1 MKNNMKKI
9 LFLVLAVVAVACA
22 PKTATVLSGN
32 LPAEAG
38 SVVIVN
44 IPDLQLDT
52 LVALEDSAFELA
64 LPVDVMALGIV
75 TAGDYKAQFVPDGSA
90 LSLVWPAENGDLRVE
105 SSSKKSVTSRL
116 NEIGDW
122 MDSFFENYANA
133 EDKDAEFEK
142 YVTKLTELVKKN
154 PDNVLGL
161 MGLQSLRGQIEPAD
175 MMALINSV
183 SPAIQ
188 EREDIVRIKNA
199 AESALSSAEGSMFTD
214 FEVEQPD
221 GTILR
226 LSDFVGKGKYVL
238 VDFWASWCGPCRREI
253 PNIKAAYEKYHGDKF
268 DVLSVAVWDKPE
280 DTARALA
287 EENLAWPQIV
297 NAQRIPTDI
306 YGIQGIPHLILFG
319 PDGHIVKRGEGLRGE
334 NMDPVIGGFLAD

>member
-1 MKNNMKKI
+1 MKKI

-52 LVALEDSAFELA
+52 LVALEDGAFELA

-142 YVTKLTELVKKN
+142 YVAKLTELVKKN

-287 EENLAWPQIV
+287 EENLPWPQIV

>member
-1 MKNNMKKI
+1 MKKI
-9 LFLVLAVVAVACA
+9 LFSVLAVAAAACA
-22 PKTATVLSGN
+22 PKTASVLSGN

-38 SVVIVN
+38 SVVLVN
-44 IPDLQLDT
+44 IPDLDLDT
-52 LVALEDSAFELA
+52 LVTLENGAFELA
-64 LPVDVMALGIV
+64 LPVDVMTVGLV

-90 LSLVWPAENGDLRVE
+90 LSVVWPAENEELKVA

-116 NEIGDW
+116 NEINDW
-122 MDSFFENYANA
+122 MSWFFENYANA
-133 EDKDAEFEK
+133 EDQDAEFEK
-142 YVTKLTELVKKN
+142 YVAKMKELVKKN

-161 MGLQSLRGQIEPAD
+161 MGVQALRGQIEAAD
-175 MMALINSV
+175 MMAVIKST

-188 EREDIVRIKNA
+188 EREEVVRMMSA
-199 AESALSSAEGSMFTD
+199 LESALGTAEGSMFTD

-221 GTILR
+221 GTTLK

-253 PNIKAAYEKYHGDKF
+253 PNIKAVYEKYHGEKF

-287 EENLAWPQIV
+287 EENLPWPQIV

-319 PDGHIVKRGEGLRGE
+319 PDGRIVKRGEGLRGE
-334 NMDPVIGGFLAD
+334 NMDPVIGGILAD

>member
-1 MKNNMKKI
+1 MKKI
-9 LFLVLAVVAVACA
+9 LISVLAVAAMACT
-22 PKTATVLSGN
+22 PKTETLIKGT

-38 SVVIVN
+38 TVVQVA
-44 IPDLQLDT
+44 IPDLQMDT
-52 LVALEDSAFELA
+52 VVTLEDGAFELA
-64 LPVDVMALGIV
+64 LPVDKMAMGMV
-75 TAGDYKAQFVPDGSA
+75 VAGDYRAQFVPDGST
-90 LSLVWPAENGDLRVE
+90 LSVVWPSDAEDLRVV
-105 SSSKKSVTSRL
+105 SSSKKSVTTRL
-116 NEIGDW
+116 NDINEW
-122 MDSFFENYANA
+122 MDWFFENYAVA
-133 EDKDAEFEK
+133 EDQDAEFEK
-142 YVTKLTELVKKN
+142 YVAKLKELVKKN

-161 MGLQSLRGQIEPAD
+161 MGVQSLRGQIEAAD
-175 MMALINSV
+175 MMAVIKST

-188 EREDIVRIKNA
+188 EREEVVRMMSA
-199 AESALSSAEGSMFTD
+199 LESALGTAEGSMFTD

-221 GTILR
+221 GTTLK

-253 PNIKAAYEKYHGDKF
+253 PNIKAAYEKYHGEKF

-287 EENLAWPQIV
+287 EENLPWPQIV

-319 PDGHIVKRGEGLRGE
+319 PDGTIVKRGEGLRGE
-334 NMDPVIGGFLAD
+334 NMDPAIGAVLED

>member
-1 MKNNMKKI
+1 MKKI
-9 LFLVLAVVAVACA
+9 LFSVLAVAAAACA

-38 SVVIVN
+38 SVVLVN
-44 IPDLQLDT
+44 IPDLDLDT
-52 LVALEDSAFELA
+52 LVTLEDGAFELA
-64 LPVDVMALGIV
+64 LPVDVMTVGLV

-90 LSLVWPAENGDLRVE
+90 LSVVWPAENEELKVA

-116 NEIGDW
+116 NEINDW
-122 MDSFFENYANA
+122 MSWFFENYANA
-133 EDKDAEFEK
+133 EDQDAEFEK
-142 YVTKLTELVKKN
+142 YVAKMKELVKKN
-154 PDNVLGL
+154 PGNVLGL
-161 MGLQSLRGQIEPAD
+161 MGVQALRGQIEAAD
-175 MMALINSV
+175 MMAVIKST

-188 EREDIVRIKNA
+188 EREEVVRMMSA
-199 AESALSSAEGSMFTD
+199 LESALGTAEGSMFTD

-221 GTILR
+221 GTTLK

-253 PNIKAAYEKYHGDKF
+253 PNIKAVYEKYHGEKF

-287 EENLAWPQIV
+287 EENLPWPQIV

-319 PDGHIVKRGEGLRGE
+319 PDGRIVKRGEGLRGE
-334 NMDPVIGGFLAD
+334 NMDPVIGGILAD

>member
-1 MKNNMKKI
+1 MKKI
-9 LFLVLAVVAVACA
+9 LFSVLAVAAAACA

-38 SVVIVN
+38 SVVLVN
-44 IPDLQLDT
+44 IPDLDLDT
-52 LVALEDSAFELA
+52 LVTLEDGAFELA
-64 LPVDVMALGIV
+64 LPVDVMTVGLV

-90 LSLVWPAENGDLRVE
+90 LSVVWPAENEELKVA

-116 NEIGDW
+116 NEINDW
-122 MDSFFENYANA
+122 MSWFFENYANA
-133 EDKDAEFEK
+133 EDQDAEFEK
-142 YVTKLTELVKKN
+142 YVAKMKELVKKN
-154 PDNVLGL
+154 PGNVLGL
-161 MGLQSLRGQIEPAD
+161 MGVQALRGQIEAAD
-175 MMALINSV
+175 MMAVIKST

-188 EREDIVRIKNA
+188 EREEVVRMMSA
-199 AESALSSAEGSMFTD
+199 LESALGTAEGSMFTD

-221 GTILR
+221 GTTLK
-226 LSDFVGKGKYVL
+226 LSDFVGKDKYVL

-253 PNIKAAYEKYHGDKF
+253 PNIKAAYDKYHGEKF

-287 EENLAWPQIV
+287 EENLPWPQIV

-319 PDGHIVKRGEGLRGE
+319 PDGRIVKRGEGLRGE
-334 NMDPVIGGFLAD
+334 NMDPVIGGILAD

>member
-9 LFLVLAVVAVACA
+9 LFSVLAVVAVACA
-22 PKTATVLSGN
+22 PKTGTVLSGK

-44 IPDLQLDT
+44 IHDLQLDT
-52 LVALEDSAFELA
+52 LVALEEGAFELA

-90 LSLVWPAENGDLRVE
+90 LKVVWPAENGDLRVE

-116 NEIGDW
+116 NEIDEW
-122 MDSFFENYANA
+122 MEQFFENYANA

-142 YVTKLTELVKKN
+142 YVAKFTELVKKN

-161 MGLQSLRGQIEPAD
+161 MGLQSLRSQIDAAD
-175 MMALINSV
+175 MVALVKSTSARV
-183 SPAIQ
+183 Q
-188 EREDIVRIKNA
+188 EREEIVRLMA
-199 AESALSSAEGSMFTD
+199 ALDSAMNTAEGSMFTD

-221 GTILR
+221 GTVLR
-226 LSDFVGKGKYVL
+226 LSDFVGNGKYVL

-253 PNIKAAYEKYHGDKF
+253 PNIRAAYDKYHGEKF

-287 EENLAWPQIV
+287 EENLPWPQIV

-319 PDGHIVKRGEGLRGE
+319 PDGRILKRGEGLRGE

>member
-1 MKNNMKKI
+1 MKKI
-9 LFLVLAVVAVACA
+9 LFSVLAVAAAACA

-38 SVVIVN
+38 SVVLVN
-44 IPDLQLDT
+44 IPDLDLDT
-52 LVALEDSAFELA
+52 LVTLEDGAFELA
-64 LPVDVMALGIV
+64 LPVDVMTVGLV

-90 LSLVWPAENGDLRVE
+90 LSVVWPAENEELKVA

-116 NEIGDW
+116 NEINDW
-122 MDSFFENYANA
+122 MSWFFENYANA
-133 EDKDAEFEK
+133 EDQDAEFEK
-142 YVTKLTELVKKN
+142 YVAKMKELVKKN

-161 MGLQSLRGQIEPAD
+161 MGVQALRGQIEAAD
-175 MMALINSV
+175 MMAVIKST

-188 EREDIVRIKNA
+188 EREEVVRMMSA
-199 AESALSSAEGSMFTD
+199 LESALGTAEGSMFTD

-221 GTILR
+221 GTTLK

-238 VDFWASWCGPCRREI
+238 VDFWASWCGPCRKEI
-253 PNIKAAYEKYHGDKF
+253 PNIKAAYDKYHGEKF

-287 EENLAWPQIV
+287 EENLPWPHIV

-319 PDGHIVKRGEGLRGE
+319 PDGRIVKRGEGLRGE
-334 NMDPVIGGFLAD
+334 NMDPVIGGILAD